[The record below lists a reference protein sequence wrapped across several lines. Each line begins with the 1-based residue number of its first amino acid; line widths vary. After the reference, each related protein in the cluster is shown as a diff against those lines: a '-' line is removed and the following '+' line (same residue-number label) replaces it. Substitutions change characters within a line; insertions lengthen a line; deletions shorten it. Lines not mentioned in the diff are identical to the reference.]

1 MFEDFF
7 RKPEP
12 KTEKEKK
19 PERMM
24 GLGKKILLREADLKI
39 GSRRSGGYMLCSVL
53 AMALAMGMT
62 AGKAEAQVRGVGPQ
76 NWGGGGQMVS
86 EVFHRGV
93 FEIGS
98 ALNRSQNA
106 KQDRTEHEY
115 VARLTQLGDAMRQL
129 DNQYGNQR
137 VRLMRR
143 GSSSADLKNLEDR
156 YRTEK
161 MQLIKAENDLKREY
175 HKQTRNTGIKREL
188 TEAIVQGVRGW

>member
-1 MFEDFF
+1 MFENFF

-12 KTEKEKK
+12 KTEKEKN
-19 PERMM
+19 PERIM
-24 GLGKKILLREADLKI
+24 GLGEKILLREADLKI
-39 GSRRSGGYMLCSVL
+39 EPRRSGGYMLCSVL

-76 NWGGGGQMVS
+76 SWGGGGQMVS
-86 EVFHRGV
+86 EVFHQGV

-106 KQDRTEHEY
+106 KQDRIEHEY

-129 DNQYGNQR
+129 DNQYGNQKT
-137 VRLMRR
+137 RLTRQG
-143 GSSSADLKNLEDR
+143 GSSANLKKLEDK
-156 YRTEK
+156 YRAEK
-161 MQLIKAENDLKREY
+161 AQLMQAENDLKREY
-175 HKQTRNTGIKREL
+175 YRQTRNAGIKRTL